1 MISYTLQLDL
11 VIKEMKMNRDAYTY
25 AYGFIAGVLL
35 AAFVSVL
42 AYAVCDYYCDHMLDD
57 LLSKGAVIVVPDG
70 VINSLH

>member
-1 MISYTLQLDL
+1 
-11 VIKEMKMNRDAYTY
+11 MNRDVYTY

-42 AYAVCDYYCDHMLDD
+42 AYAVCGYYCDRMLDD

-70 VINSLH
+70 VMNSLE